1 MRLNRFSIAGVV
13 ALAVITAG
21 CSSGTS
27 PSGTTSN
34 QPPSS
39 SPSGTQPSSPT
50 PTSSQSTTAP
60 SSAQGGPIDES
71 TCMDIDLAKDDLMLA
86 ASPDKARKS
95 ADTLEKYSPPDPVK
109 AAIEHFVTTVGARPN
124 DPDIDANRNL
134 IMGWLKQ
141 ICPNLPSLKN

>member
-1 MRLNRFSIAGVV
+1 MDLRLNTIQQETTTSGEQIALLRGEVNTVTTEVQDIRTALGNV
-13 ALAVITAG
+13 AGSNAGRTAG
-21 CSSGTS
+21 A
-27 PSGTTSN
+27 TTS
-34 QPPSS
+34 
-39 SPSGTQPSSPT
+39 SP
-50 PTSSQSTTAP
+50 
-60 SSAQGGPIDES
+60 SAQGGTIDDS
-71 TCMDIDLAKDDLMLA
+71 TCLDISSTKDDLMLA